1 MKVGLMGD
9 NGFRAG
15 HVNGNAA
22 AAPAL
27 ATAEVFGQAAKI
39 GRAVDDLGQDL
50 MHKENVLRDDE
61 SFRMGL
67 TNARGLIASA
77 EQDIDNGADWEETL
91 AKKREL
97 VDEPE
102 FMTPDAAVRYRAAI
116 EDLFQRG
123 GEALQDRQRRA
134 SAKRARA
141 AFSADWA
148 AAVESGDMERVQ
160 SVLNSGVGVYVD
172 GMKASRMLA
181 SAKKQIGTLKAAK
194 DFDENPDQL
203 AADLIDGKY
212 QGVLSNTAIAS
223 YGRLLQG
230 QSGVPTTVSLYDV
243 TGMPL
248 GEGGRKL
255 YDRVLLDEPFE
266 DAGEGGGMVEREGVH
281 EQAGSVANGFSSSG
295 GIKKKKPE
303 FRSGVADPVV
313 DLMRIRA
320 AEGQLPT
327 TEEIGVTSMNEV
339 LAADVSGLVKD
350 GGVGSPSYMM
360 YLGELKRRWK
370 EHGVSNDFQEAME
383 STLENRIAAM
393 TALDGERIVF
403 DADEVI
409 KAMEGMGEF
418 VSAETFNA
426 QKWHRKKL
434 QEFEIDKASGTGE
447 WAGKTGRK
455 VKAEEKEK
463 LARRESYLKLD
474 VEQCHKEAEIQNK
487 RNAMEMRRWAVEWQ
501 ALHPKERNTVKF
513 LQAMQ
518 NKMRHLTGRDAST
531 LDLMRME
538 HKRNMEQG
546 QGERGVAFPA
556 PFAQDASMLTD
567 EKRMENAQNALA
579 DLRKKALAL
588 PKPDERLSVRTKA
601 MNIPVADVRDAHVKE
616 VWNDECFIVGED
628 HLSRYPQLREQ
639 YVPDVSFELADGRI
653 YRPQKVAVVPG
664 RAFGFSRRAAIA
676 LRLVPGCRFKAAVR
690 FDFPDA
696 ERAKHEGRG
705 KLFSK

>member
-1 MKVGLMGD
+1 V
-9 NGFRAG
+9 
-15 HVNGNAA
+15 
-22 AAPAL
+22 
-27 ATAEVFGQAAKI
+27 
-39 GRAVDDLGQDL
+39 
-50 MHKENVLRDDE
+50 
-61 SFRMGL
+61 
-67 TNARGLIASA
+67 
-77 EQDIDNGADWEETL
+77 
-91 AKKREL
+91 
-97 VDEPE
+97 
-102 FMTPDAAVRYRAAI
+102 
-116 EDLFQRG
+116 
-123 GEALQDRQRRA
+123 

-181 SAKKQIGTLKAAK
+181 SAKKQIGALKAAR

-281 EQAGSVANGFSSSG
+281 EQAGSVANGFFSSG

-360 YLGELKRRWK
+360 YLGELKRRGK

-383 STLENRIAAM
+383 STLENRVLSM
-393 TALDGERIVF
+393 QGQKTDRISFNV
-403 DADEVI
+403 DDVVRT
-409 KAMEGMGEF
+409 MEGTGEF
-418 VSAETFNA
+418 VTADALKNLE
-426 QKWHRKKL
+426 WHREAL
-434 QEFEIDKASGTGE
+434 REFEIEKAGFAGTGDKKRE
-447 WAGKTGRK
+447 M
-455 VKAEEKEK
+455 
-463 LARRESYLKLD
+463 ARRESGLELN
-474 VEQCHKEAEIQNK
+474 VERWKKEAEIQSK
-487 RNAMEMRRWAVEWQ
+487 RNSMEMRRWVFEWQ
-501 ALHPKERNTVKF
+501 AAHPGEKSSVKF
-513 LQAMQ
+513 VTAMKE
-518 NKMRHLTGRDAST
+518 KMYQLTGRHAST
-531 LDLMRME
+531 LDFLLRQNGE
-538 HKRNMEQG
+538 HADSVKDDDTDFVRRNEARKG
-546 QGERGVAFPA
+546 L
-556 PFAQDASMLTD
+556 D
-567 EKRMENAQNALA
+567 

-588 PKPDERLSVRTKA
+588 PKPDESLSVRKA

-664 RAFGFSRRAAIA
+664 SAFGFSRRAAIA
-676 LRLVPGCRFKAAVR
+676 LRLGSGGKVKTAVR

-696 ERAKHEGRG
+696 ERAGKEGRKRLFEHGIQGMEEKISGLLEKGNIDLTNRPVVKNRDGSISTVRSISIGMDG
-705 KLFSK
+705 KEYLIPTVSDDGSILSDDEAVEMFKRTGRHLGVFRSPQSATDYAKKLHEEQARAYVR

>member
-123 GEALQDRQRRA
+123 GEALQDRQRRV

-181 SAKKQIGTLKAAK
+181 SAKKQIGALKAAK

-281 EQAGSVANGFSSSG
+281 EQAGSVANVFSSFG
-295 GIKKKKPE
+295 GTKKKKPE

-383 STLENRIAAM
+383 STLENRVLSM
-393 TALDGERIVF
+393 QGQKTDRISFNV
-403 DADEVI
+403 DDVVRT
-409 KAMEGMGEF
+409 MEGTGEF
-418 VSAETFNA
+418 VSADALKNLE
-426 QKWHRKKL
+426 WHCEALR
-434 QEFEIDKASGTGE
+434 EFEIEKAGFAGTGDKKRE
-447 WAGKTGRK
+447 M
-455 VKAEEKEK
+455 
-463 LARRESYLKLD
+463 ARRESGL
-474 VEQCHKEAEIQNK
+474 
-487 RNAMEMRRWAVEWQ
+487 
-501 ALHPKERNTVKF
+501 
-513 LQAMQ
+513 
-518 NKMRHLTGRDAST
+518 
-531 LDLMRME
+531 
-538 HKRNMEQG
+538 
-546 QGERGVAFPA
+546 
-556 PFAQDASMLTD
+556 
-567 EKRMENAQNALA
+567 
-579 DLRKKALAL
+579 
-588 PKPDERLSVRTKA
+588 
-601 MNIPVADVRDAHVKE
+601 
-616 VWNDECFIVGED
+616 
-628 HLSRYPQLREQ
+628 
-639 YVPDVSFELADGRI
+639 ELN
-653 YRPQKVAVVPG
+653 
-664 RAFGFSRRAAIA
+664 S
-676 LRLVPGCRFKAAVR
+676 
-690 FDFPDA
+690 
-696 ERAKHEGRG
+696 E
-705 KLFSK
+705 